1 MKKFNRSE
9 ISRHGGV
16 KFMNFTLIELLV
28 VIAIIAILAAM
39 LLPALSAARERA
51 RTSNC
56 LSNLKNIGLAQTMY
70 SGDNKDMVCYCA
82 ESEKAT
88 GDSWGKNN
96 TWVNLTMPYFS
107 VDKLEAKKPIF
118 TCPSFTSRGSDI
130 THHITD
136 YCMAYFAAG
145 IALGSIKN
153 PAGSMLNM
161 DSGRLNEATTDA
173 YRILHCS
180 YINAYPL
187 LREEL
192 KRHGNNVNVVYFD
205 GHASGESYKAI
216 IASGSDKWN
225 GGKTIFWDPQQR
237 FGTKNLGEE

>member
-70 SGDNKDMVCYCA
+70 TADNKDMVCYCA
-82 ESEKAT
+82 ESANVT
-88 GDSWGKNN
+88 SDSWGKNN

-107 VDKLEAKKPIF
+107 IDKLEAKKPIL
-118 TCPSFTSRGSDI
+118 TCPSFTSRISDI
-130 THHITD
+130 THHVTD
-136 YCMAYFAAG
+136 YCMAYFACG

-161 DSGRLNEATTDA
+161 DSGRLGDTASYC
-173 YRILHCS
+173 YRVLHCS
-180 YINAYPL
+180 YIPAYASL
-187 LREEL
+187 QTDL

-205 GHASGESYKAI
+205 GHATGESYKAI
-216 IASGSDKWN
+216 IASGSTKWN
-225 GGKTIFWDPQQR
+225 TGEYMFWDPQHR
-237 FGTKNLGEE
+237 FGSKNLGE